1 MSYGKKLNN
10 RIIITSI
17 RIKNFRSIKNALIK
31 VKDMNIFV
39 GLNDVGKS
47 NVLKALNLFFNG
59 NTDYDTPFDFKKD
72 FSCFFTKKSHK
83 TKEIVIKIE
92 FKIPETYKEH
102 GIYTWEKR
110 WKSDNYTEETILNQD
125 GKKPTE
131 RSRVPGTLKRIK
143 YRYVPAVKSKEYYK
157 SLLVDLYDTASSVL
171 DNPLGQSIQDFS
183 KVIQNYTNQIHKEV
197 NERIGIDSRL
207 SMQNPTHL

>member
-72 FSCFFTKKSHK
+72 FSCF
-83 TKEIVIKIE
+83 
-92 FKIPETYKEH
+92 
-102 GIYTWEKR
+102 
-110 WKSDNYTEETILNQD
+110 L
-125 GKKPTE
+125 
-131 RSRVPGTLKRIK
+131 LKRAIK
-143 YRYVPAVKSKEYYK
+143 QKK
-157 SLLVDLYDTASSVL
+157 LL
-171 DNPLGQSIQDFS
+171 
-183 KVIQNYTNQIHKEV
+183 
-197 NERIGIDSRL
+197 
-207 SMQNPTHL
+207 

>member
-59 NTDYDTPFDFKKD
+59 NTDYDTPL
-72 FSCFFTKKSHK
+72 
-83 TKEIVIKIE
+83 ILRKI
-92 FKIPETYKEH
+92 FH
-102 GIYTWEKR
+102 VF
-110 WKSDNYTEETILNQD
+110 L
-125 GKKPTE
+125 
-131 RSRVPGTLKRIK
+131 LKRAIK
-143 YRYVPAVKSKEYYK
+143 QKK
-157 SLLVDLYDTASSVL
+157 LL
-171 DNPLGQSIQDFS
+171 
-183 KVIQNYTNQIHKEV
+183 
-197 NERIGIDSRL
+197 
-207 SMQNPTHL
+207 

>member
-72 FSCFFTKKSHK
+72 FSCFLLKGAIKQKK
-83 TKEIVIKIE
+83 
-92 FKIPETYKEH
+92 
-102 GIYTWEKR
+102 
-110 WKSDNYTEETILNQD
+110 
-125 GKKPTE
+125 
-131 RSRVPGTLKRIK
+131 
-143 YRYVPAVKSKEYYK
+143 
-157 SLLVDLYDTASSVL
+157 LL
-171 DNPLGQSIQDFS
+171 
-183 KVIQNYTNQIHKEV
+183 
-197 NERIGIDSRL
+197 
-207 SMQNPTHL
+207 